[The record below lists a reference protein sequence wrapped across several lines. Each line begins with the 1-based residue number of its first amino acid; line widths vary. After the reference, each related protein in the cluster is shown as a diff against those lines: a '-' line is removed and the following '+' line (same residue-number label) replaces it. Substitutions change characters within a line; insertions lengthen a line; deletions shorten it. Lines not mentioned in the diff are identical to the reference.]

1 MQAIVVPNPYASAFT
16 PPANGAPPHAGGNTA
31 GYAGGVVQPAGA
43 LRPRP
48 IEGKTVWGCPVD
60 CLTACALLVAT
71 IAITAACIAWGYV
84 DNLNKKLG
92 DLEATVAKLAP
103 SPTPMLL

>member
-1 MQAIVVPNPYASAFT
+1 MQAVVVPNPYAAFV
-16 PPANGAPPHAGGNTA
+16 PPVAAGAPVAVPAAG
-31 GYAGGVVQPAGA
+31 Q
-43 LRPRP
+43 RPRP

-84 DNLNKKLG
+84 DGLNKKLG
-92 DLEATVAKLAP
+92 DLEAAVAKLAP
-103 SPTPMLL
+103 SPAPF